1 MRAGGSASFV
11 YGMSNAAKIGLLIR
25 PDPEQG
31 TLTSAMHLY
40 PLLALLL
47 TATLCGHL
55 CGAARAA
62 QAADPIDAKWSQ
74 YLDSPPAAAV
84 SLAAALEA
92 RADNV
97 TASLL
102 NAGAGSFNVSLGSFD
117 VVCSGGGD
125 LNAYYMGIEQVLSRL
140 EARVPTMREHRHG
153 GVSAGGWMSF
163 ENAVRKALLCLRM
176 EADDNAHST
185 AT

>member
-1 MRAGGSASFV
+1 MRV
-11 YGMSNAAKIGLLIR
+11 AAVKLVALSLHAY
-25 PDPEQG
+25 
-31 TLTSAMHLY
+31 TY
-40 PLLALLL
+40 PLPTMLLAM
-47 TATLCGHL
+47 LCGHL
-55 CGAARAA
+55 CGVARAA
-62 QAADPIDAKWSQ
+62 QAVDPIDALWSQ

-97 TASLL
+97 TATLL
-102 NAGAGSFNVSLGSFD
+102 NAGAGSFNVSLGNFD

-163 ENAVRKALLCLRM
+163 ENKVRLPWTPLFENGGRRQRP
-176 EADDNAHST
+176 
-185 AT
+185 